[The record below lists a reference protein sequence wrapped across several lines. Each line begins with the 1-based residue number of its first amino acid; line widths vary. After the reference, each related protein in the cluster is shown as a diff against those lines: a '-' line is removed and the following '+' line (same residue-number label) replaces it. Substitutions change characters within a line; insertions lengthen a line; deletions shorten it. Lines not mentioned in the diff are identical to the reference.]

1 MDYSSWSVPAQTISY
16 LEADIIIVI
25 SVLFVIG
32 FVLVV
37 RYSAKILPAI
47 AGAAAYFVF
56 GMFGAEAICGLL
68 FIIPGIYS
76 IVASSAVAYCILRAL
91 IIALMYHLARC
102 FTVRLTSKDEYTIGN
117 CMMACLGNAA
127 GLGLVSGFT
136 YMCNSALA
144 GTINE
149 LGINAMIEGYTAEEA
164 ETLISSVSTLVN
176 ESPQLYLML
185 GLGVAMDIAFMVI
198 AGVFVYGIFNDKL
211 DKKYHAAVIAVN
223 MLEILPTTL
232 IESYSAQSYMSYM
245 AIKAAVLVLSAAAML
260 YADRMYFNREFIT
273 AGGSN
278 YKTATHLPRMKK

>member
-1 MDYSSWSVPAQTISY
+1 MDYSSWSVPAQTISF
-16 LEADIIIVI
+16 LEADMIIVI
-25 SVLFVIG
+25 SVLFVLG

-47 AGAAAYFVF
+47 VGAAAYFLF
-56 GMFGAEAICGLL
+56 GLFGAEAVCGLL
-68 FIIPGIYS
+68 FVIPGIHS
-76 IVASSAVAYCILRAL
+76 LVASSVIVYCILRAL

-144 GTINE
+144 NTINE

-185 GLGVAMDIAFMVI
+185 GLGVAMDIVFMFI
-198 AGVFVYGIFNDKL
+198 AGVFLYGIFNEKI

-223 MLEILPTTL
+223 MFEILPTTL
-232 IESYSAQSYMSYM
+232 IESYSVESFMSYM
-245 AIKAAVLVLSAAAML
+245 TVKAVMLVLSAAAML
-260 YADRMYFNREFIT
+260 YADRMYFDREFIT

-278 YKTATHLPRMKK
+278 YKTTTHLPRMKK